1 MTTKQYRPYYE
12 KGRIM
17 PGMETLPFGFRE
29 IPNDLGHPRQRQPE
43 QPHNAEPQ
51 TRQIDD
57 SILNLEDV
65 QGSSNWTNRDYL
77 TRYHQ

>member
-1 MTTKQYRPYYE
+1 LDSE
-12 KGRIM
+12 K
-17 PGMETLPFGFRE
+17 FRYFSFKYLLKKFKK
-29 IPNDLGHPRQRQPE
+29 IKIQNDLGHQRQRQPE
-43 QPHNAEPQ
+43 QPYNAEPQ

-65 QGSSNWTNRDYL
+65 PGSSNWTNRDYL